1 MPDETDA
8 GEAKSGG
15 PEMKR
20 VLWICNIMMP
30 VIAKQLSLPYSN
42 REGWLTGNF
51 NRLLA
56 EEEKQI
62 ELGICFPVSG
72 GNPPIEQVNPLLVEG
87 VPCYGFS
94 EDLVHPENY
103 DEALEKRF
111 AEIFAHFQPDIIH
124 IFGTEFPHALAA
136 AKVFGRPERTLVGIQ
151 GLCHEIAKVYQAGV
165 PDEVFKQV
173 TFRDLVRRDSLKQQQ
188 EKFVIR
194 GEREKEII
202 SLAGHI
208 TGRTAFDREAT
219 ARINPKAKYY
229 PMNETLRSSFYEGKW
244 REDTCEEHS
253 IFLAQGDYPLKGFHV
268 LLKALPILRKQY
280 PDVKVY
286 VAGNSVIH
294 DANIKDKIKIS
305 AYGKYLLKL
314 IRENHLEQQVV
325 VLGKLKEEEMK
336 ETYLKSSAFVCP
348 STLDNSPNTVGEAM
362 LLGMPVV
369 ASFVGG
375 IPDMVTDGKDGLLVP
390 KENPQALAEAIIK
403 LWSEE
408 KGADG
413 LTPAERLGENAAKR
427 ARITHDN
434 ARNYQRLMEIYEDIG
449 ACQ

>member
-1 MPDETDA
+1 
-8 GEAKSGG
+8 
-15 PEMKR
+15 MKR

-30 VIAKQLSLPYSN
+30 VIAENLSLPYSN

-51 NRLLA
+51 NRIMN
-56 EEEKQI
+56 EKEKQI
-62 ELGICFPVSG
+62 ELGICFPISG
-72 GNPPIEQVNPLLVEG
+72 GVPSVEQVNPLLVEQ
-87 VPCYGFS
+87 VPCYGFV

-103 DEALEKRF
+103 DASLEKRF
-111 AEIFAHFQPDIIH
+111 AEIFADFKPDIIH

-136 AKVFGRPERTLVGIQ
+136 AKVFNNPAKTLVGIQ

-165 PDEVFKQV
+165 PDEVFGQV
-173 TFRDLVRRDSLKQQQ
+173 TFRDFIRQDSLKQQKQ
-188 EKFVIR
+188 KFVIR

-208 TGRTAFDREAT
+208 TGRTTFDRGAT
-219 ARINPKAKYY
+219 EKVNPGAKYH
-229 PMNETLRSSFYEGKW
+229 PMNETLRGSFYTGKW
-244 REDTCEEHS
+244 EEENCEPHS

-268 LLKALPILRKQY
+268 LLKALPILRENY

-286 VAGNSVIH
+286 VAGNSVIN
-294 DANIKDKIKIS
+294 DSGFKDKIKIS

-314 IRENHLEQQVV
+314 IRQNNLEEQVA

-336 ETYLKSSAFVCP
+336 ATYLKTGVFVCP

-369 ASFVGG
+369 ASEVGG
-375 IPDMVTDGKDGLLVP
+375 IPDMMTDGVDGLLVP
-390 KENPQALAEAIIK
+390 KEDEQALAVAILRI
-403 LWSEE
+403 WSKEQGE
-408 KGADG
+408 DG
-413 LTPAERLGENAAKR
+413 LTLAQRLARNAAKR
-427 ARITHDN
+427 ARITHDGD
-434 ARNYQRLMEIYEDIG
+434 RNYQRLMEIYEDIG